1 MRDVIRALAEQGVR
15 HVVVS
20 PAGFVCDHVEV
31 LYDLDVEARWIAAE
45 QGVTLHRAPAVN
57 AHPAVHRDAGRPRSG
72 CARGGTGGAEHRR
85 AARAAELMAAAATR
99 LVIVGGGITG
109 LSAAHRAVEIA
120 RERGLGLQLTLI
132 EARERLG
139 GSIASERVD
148 GFLVEA
154 GPDSF
159 LSEKPWALALCRR
172 LGVEDRLVRTD
183 DRFRKV
189 FVWHRGRL
197 HPLPDGFQLLAP
209 TALRPFATSSLF
221 SWPGKLRMALDL
233 VLPRGDRRRREPG
246 RIRPPPPGRR
256 GAGARRPAAGGR
268 HLHRRPRRSEPDAR
282 RCRASS
288 SSSRTSRSIILGLRR
303 ALRQAPLPGTSGARW
318 SLFVTFAGGM
328 EELVTALAAR
338 LPAGAVVLKQRVSA
352 LERAGD
358 GWRVATS
365 DGNAFEADR
374 VIVATES
381 HATARLARYLD
392 PSLATL
398 LEEISYAS
406 AATVS
411 LGYRR
416 ADVPHPLDGFG
427 FVVPR
432 TEGKALL
439 AGTFSSVK
447 YPGRAPEGHVLIRAF
462 LGGMLNAGVLR
473 EDDDALIARAR
484 DELRAALGISAS
496 PVLTRLHRWP
506 ASMPQYRV
514 GHLSRIETIERRV
527 AGLPG
532 LTLAG
537 AAYRGVGIADC
548 VRSGE
553 AAAEAAL
560 TS

>member
-1 MRDVIRALAEQGVR
+1 MKL
-15 HVVVS
+15 VV
-20 PAGFVCDHVEV
+20 
-31 LYDLDVEARWIAAE
+31 
-45 QGVTLHRAPAVN
+45 
-57 AHPAVHRDAGRPRSG
+57 
-72 CARGGTGGAEHRR
+72 
-85 AARAAELMAAAATR
+85 
-99 LVIVGGGITG
+99 VGGGIAG
-109 LSAAHRAVEIA
+109 LSAAHRAVERA
-120 RERGLGLQLTLI
+120 RERGSALDLTLI

-189 FVWHRGRL
+189 FVWYRGRL

-221 SWPGKLRMALDL
+221 SLPGKLRMALDL
-233 VLPRGDRRRREPG
+233 VLPRGGGDDESLGAFVRRRL
-246 RIRPPPPGRR
+246 
-256 GAGARRPAAGGR
+256 GAEALERVAQPLVAGIYTADPDD
-268 HLHRRPRRSEPDAR
+268 LSLTATMPRFLELERAQRSV
-282 RCRASS
+282 
-288 SSSRTSRSIILGLRR
+288 ILGLRR
-303 ALRQAPLPGTSGARW
+303 ALRRAPLPGTSGARW

-328 EELVTALAAR
+328 EELVSTLAAR
-338 LPAGAVVLKQRVSA
+338 LPGGSVALKQRVSG
-352 LERAGD
+352 LERVGAR
-358 GWRVATS
+358 WRVVTVEGAS
-365 DGNAFEADR
+365 VDADR
-374 VIVATES
+374 VILATEA
-381 HATARLARYLD
+381 HATARLTRYLD
-392 PSLATL
+392 PALATL
-398 LEEISYAS
+398 LEEIPYAS

-447 YPGRAPEGHVLIRAF
+447 YPGRAPEGHVLIRGF
-462 LGGMLNAGVLR
+462 LGGMLQGAMLT
-473 EDDDALIARAR
+473 EDDDALVTRARA
-484 DELRAALGISAS
+484 ELRAALGVAAA

-514 GHLSRIETIERRV
+514 GHLTRVETIEQIV

-532 LTLAG
+532 LLLAG

-553 AAAEAAL
+553 AAAERAL
-560 TS
+560 DGAPA